1 MEGSLKTIDAI
12 IVEKYDAQNLLKYKA
27 ITEVTNLLRSVSEY
41 AVNLNVERD
50 TCLRRLFVRNNRSN
64 GTTLRK
70 WSFFCK
76 APMCDRLWTQGAAET
91 VKVSTF
97 LKLLF
102 YCFAYISLV

>member
-50 TCLRRLFVRNNRSN
+50 TCLRRLFVCNNRSN

-70 WSFFCK
+70 WSLFCE
-76 APMCDRLWTQGAAET
+76 APMCDRLGR
-91 VKVSTF
+91 KVPR
-97 LKLLF
+97 KLLR
-102 YCFAYISLV
+102 